1 MRSAQVFK
9 KTPPKILQIV
19 VWQPESFGAR
29 NIIKGGRIHFFRMKV
44 GHDKMAVGIVA
55 VTVVGDVP
63 EFVDAIGCALGG
75 PPRPFVITPFAKAAG
90 NGEAEAAGISMICK

>member
-1 MRSAQVFK
+1 MGATAGMTAWVTAVGRACVPIMAAVETG
-9 KTPPKILQIV
+9 KTTL
-19 VWQPESFGAR
+19 
-29 NIIKGGRIHFFRMKV
+29 
-44 GHDKMAVGIVA
+44 AVGIVA

-90 NGEAEAAGISMICK
+90 SGEAEAAGISMICK

>member
-1 MRSAQVFK
+1 MAAVETG
-9 KTPPKILQIV
+9 KTTL
-19 VWQPESFGAR
+19 
-29 NIIKGGRIHFFRMKV
+29 
-44 GHDKMAVGIVA
+44 AVGIVA

-90 NGEAEAAGISMICK
+90 KGEAEAAGISMICK